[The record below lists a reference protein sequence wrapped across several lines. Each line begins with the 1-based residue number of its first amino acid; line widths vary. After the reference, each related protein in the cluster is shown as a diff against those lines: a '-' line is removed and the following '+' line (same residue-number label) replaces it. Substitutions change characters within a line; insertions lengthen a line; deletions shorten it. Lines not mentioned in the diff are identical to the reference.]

1 MIKKDLNGIIFGLSL
16 ANDNGNWT
24 RLCFGLL
31 YELVQL
37 YGIYLEWFSGKQQW
51 INWTMVWNILWTGAF
66 VVILKK
72 SKMDIIKWNGE
83 AVCKTVCHRTLCG
96 KVLLSKVSSR
106 SEKWG

>member
-1 MIKKDLNGIIFGLSL
+1 MINKTGSNLLVWST
-16 ANDNGNWT
+16 AHDNGNWT

-83 AVCKTVCHRTLCG
+83 VRIGRPH
-96 KVLLSKVSSR
+96 
-106 SEKWG
+106 